1 MSCPAG
7 SPSISAFAV
16 KSVSGNASMNT
27 ARWMILKLSVVAT
40 SANMRAGRSASAQ
53 ITAESTE
60 TSAGLDAVGDERAIG
75 GAAQVRLGE
84 AAGGGKCGRGRGR
97 CQQAPTGHRQA
108 HAHGSA
114 PVAAGRRGC
123 PPIVTQRG
131 RLCDTFVTVDKD
143 HAPVG

>member
-1 MSCPAG
+1 
-7 SPSISAFAV
+7 
-16 KSVSGNASMNT
+16 
-27 ARWMILKLSVVAT
+27 
-40 SANMRAGRSASAQ
+40 
-53 ITAESTE
+53 TAESTE

-75 GAAQVRLGE
+75 GAAKVRLGE

-143 HAPVG
+143 HAPVGRVHGPRRAPAGKASCSISISPTVSEVTT